1 MSGWP
6 DENKLIFLWMVKSCT
21 LYFTFY
27 YMLHRWT
34 CTIRIHSIYTDLF
47 AAGPS
52 SLTMVGSPTI
62 SLGKEEVFRCTSSPC
77 KSPTKVHWRVV
88 NNKGVEVLNIL
99 KNTNSTLTEAD
110 SGLVMTSYAT
120 LFTSTPLPLVTVQ
133 CSTGEL
139 PLVQDSLSVNIQCKY
154 FMIFSE

>member
-1 MSGWP
+1 MKIDWFFCGWSRVVHS
-6 DENKLIFLWMVKSCT
+6 ISHH
-21 LYFTFY
+21 

-34 CTIRIHSIYTDLF
+34 YEQLNETVRIYSIYTDLF

-52 SLTMVGSPTI
+52 SLTMVGSTTI

-120 LFTSTPLPLVTVQ
+120 LFTSTPLSLVTVQ
-133 CSTGEL
+133 CSTREL

-154 FMIFSE
+154 FMILSE